1 MIIDKLIEMG
11 IVLAAAAFV
20 GLFCYGLYLLIFEDW
35 S

>member
-1 MIIDKLIEMG
+1 MIIDKLIE
-11 IVLAAAAFV
+11 IVIISAAAAFV

>member
-11 IVLAAAAFV
+11 IVLTAATFV